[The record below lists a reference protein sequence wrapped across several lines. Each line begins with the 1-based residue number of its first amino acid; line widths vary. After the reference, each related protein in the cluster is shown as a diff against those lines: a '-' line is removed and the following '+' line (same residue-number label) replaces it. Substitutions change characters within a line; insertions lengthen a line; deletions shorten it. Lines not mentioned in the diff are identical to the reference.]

1 MIEVRMARVVVIA
14 LLALLAATS
23 EALPQEPTVAGN
35 PIAAE
40 FPDTPAGRRAAEEL
54 RILNEGDDGTTRA
67 HVEENFAPGFRDAFP
82 IEGHVGMHAQVREES
97 GGFDLRDVDAASPT
111 ELELTLRAR
120 RTGTLWNLHLEV
132 EPEPP
137 HRIASIGM
145 GPAAPKSNVPLGPA
159 PEGPL
164 SSAEIAAELKA
175 HLERLAATDGFSG
188 VVLLEKDGEIL
199 LHEAHGEAIKGYD
212 IPNKP
217 DTKFN
222 LGSMNKMFT
231 AVAIA
236 QLEEEGRLSYDDPIG
251 KYLGREWVRP
261 EVGERVRIHHL
272 LTHTSGLGSY
282 FTPEFMD
289 ASRARFRDVDDY
301 RTIVGDDSLR
311 FEPGTQWS
319 YSNTGFLLLGA
330 IVEAVTGESYYDYV
344 REKIYQPAGMSNTD
358 AYASDEVVPNLAI
371 GYDPVVT
378 DSGVR
383 WRNNLLEHVVRGGPA
398 GGGFST
404 APDLLAFARALR
416 EDRLVSAETR
426 QLLTTPKPE
435 LGSPEYGYGFGMMG
449 DGRFV
454 GHTGGFPG
462 ISAILQMD
470 LDANWT
476 LVILSNVSQGSRSAL
491 DKARQL
497 FNAAAGG

>member
-1 MIEVRMARVVVIA
+1 MEARMARAVVIA
-14 LLALLAATS
+14 LVALLATTS
-23 EALPQEPTVAGN
+23 HLLPQEPTAVGN
-35 PIAAE
+35 PTAAE
-40 FPDTPAGRRAAEEL
+40 LPDTPAGRRAAEEL
-54 RILNEGDDGTTRA
+54 RILNEGDDGATRA
-67 HVEENFAPGFRDAFP
+67 HVEKNFAPGFRDAFP
-82 IEGHVGMHAQVREES
+82 IEEHVGMHAQVREES
-97 GGFDLRDVDAASPT
+97 GGFDLRDVDAAST
-111 ELELTLRAR
+111 TQLELTLRAR

-132 EPEPP
+132 EPKPP

-145 GPAAPKSNVPLGPA
+145 GPARPRSSVSLGPA

-164 SSAEIAAELKA
+164 SPARIATELKA
-175 HLERLAATDGFSG
+175 HLERLAAADGLSG

-212 IPNKP
+212 VPNKP

-289 ASRARFRDVDDY
+289 ASRARFRDIDDY
-301 RTIVGDDSLR
+301 RTIVDDDSLR
-311 FEPGTQWS
+311 FEPGTRWA

-330 IVEAVTGESYYDYV
+330 IIEAVTGESYYDYV

-371 GYDPVVT
+371 GYDPIVT

-416 EDRLVSAETR
+416 EDRLVSRATR
-426 QLLTTPKPE
+426 QLLTTPKPD
-435 LGSPEYGYGFGMMG
+435 LGSPQYGYGFGIME

-454 GHTGGFPG
+454 GHGGGFPG
-462 ISAILQMD
+462 ISAMLQMD
-470 LDANWT
+470 LDDSWT
-476 LVILSNVSQGSRSAL
+476 LIVLSNVSQGIQPVL

-497 FNAAAGG
+497 FGAAAGG

>member
-1 MIEVRMARVVVIA
+1 MARAVVLTLVA
-14 LLALLAATS
+14 LLTS
-23 EALPQEPTVAGN
+23 TSVSLPQEPDVVEGS
-35 PIAAE
+35 IATAL
-40 FPDTPAGRRAAEEL
+40 PDTPAGHRAAEEL
-54 RILNEGDDGTTRA
+54 RILNEGDDPATRA
-67 HVEENFAPGFRDAFP
+67 HVEEKFSPGFRDAFP
-82 IEGHVGMHAQVREES
+82 IEEHVRIHREVREES
-97 GGFDLRDVDAASPT
+97 GGFDLRAVDAASPT
-111 ELELTLRAR
+111 EVDLTLRAR
-120 RTGTLWNLHLEV
+120 WTGTLWNLHLEV
-132 EPEPP
+132 EPDPP
-137 HRIASIGM
+137 NRIASVRM
-145 GPAAPKSNVPLGPA
+145 GPAAPGPRIA
-159 PEGPL
+159 VGPDPERPL
-164 SSAEIAAELKA
+164 SPAEIAAELKA
-175 HLERLAATDGFSG
+175 HLERLAAADVFSG

-199 LHEAHGEAIKGYD
+199 LHEAYGEAIKGYD
-212 IPNKP
+212 LPNKP

-236 QLEEEGRLSYDDPIG
+236 QLEEQGRLAYEDPIG

-261 EVGERVRIHHL
+261 EVGEKVRIHHL

-289 ASRARFRDVDDY
+289 ASRALFRDIDDY
-301 RTIVGDDSLR
+301 RAIVDDDSLR
-311 FEPGTQWS
+311 FEPGTRWA

-330 IVEAVTGESYYDYV
+330 IIEAVTGQSYYDYV

-378 DSGVR
+378 DAGVR

-398 GGGFST
+398 GGGYST
-404 APDLLAFARALR
+404 APDLLAFAQALR
-416 EDRLVSAETR
+416 GDRLVSAETR

-435 LGSPEYGYGFGMMG
+435 LGSPEYGYGFGMME

-470 LDANWT
+470 LDGNWT
-476 LVILSNVSQGSRSAL
+476 LVILSNVSQGSRPAL
-491 DKARQL
+491 EKARQL
-497 FNAAAGG
+497 FAAAAE